1 MAILAQ
7 IVSWI
12 FFVYQFLI
20 LVRVLLSWVN
30 TNPYRPMIDHPLI
43 RLLHQVT
50 EPVLAPVR
58 RVIPP
63 IAGAVDI
70 SPVVVLIVL
79 EILRRFA
86 VSILLRI

>member
-7 IVSWI
+7 IVSWVL
-12 FFVYQFLI
+12 FVYQFLI
-20 LVRVLLSWVN
+20 LVRVLLSWIS
-30 TNPYRPMIDHPLI
+30 TDPYRSMSAHPLV

-63 IAGAVDI
+63 VGGALDI

-79 EILRRFA
+79 EILRRFL

>member
-7 IVSWI
+7 IVSWV

-50 EPVLAPVR
+50 EPVLAPLR

-63 IAGAVDI
+63 IGGAIDV

-79 EILRRFA
+79 EILRRFL
-86 VSILLRI
+86 VSILLSI

>member
-7 IVSWI
+7 IVSWV

-20 LVRVLLSWVN
+20 LVRVLLSWVS
-30 TNPYRPMIDHPLI
+30 TDPYRSMSAHPLV
-43 RLLHQVT
+43 RLLHRVT

-63 IAGAVDI
+63 VGGALDI
-70 SPVVVLIVL
+70 SPVVVLILL
-79 EILRRFA
+79 EILRRFL